1 MNNYPLTPELLP
13 HVGEERP
20 LRILV
25 GWDQSGEEALD
36 FASWLARTAP
46 CSIRVVST
54 APRPWTSLRGK
65 KSKKFKKWFKQTENK
80 RRSAIRSTLKDQVP
94 REAWDKDWAV
104 FRDGSPRHE
113 LISAEAREFQADLI
127 LLGSKSKAKKGRF
140 LATSTADAM
149 MHYSPVSVGLAPRA
163 VKLSKKGITRVNYVF
178 LEDRKE
184 ASIRGM
190 KVAATV
196 AMLLDVDLR
205 IMAFSP
211 RETYSY
217 EAEFEADAPLIDEWN
232 ESSLALLDR
241 ARDCVSDTAATVGI
255 PEPKNFEVETCV
267 SSGDGWKR
275 VVDSQKW
282 KKGDILFLDSQ
293 PTERAR
299 VLTNA
304 RTEDFLAHAP
314 VPVVIFP

>member
-1 MNNYPLTPELLP
+1 MDIYPLTPELLP

-25 GWDQSGEEALD
+25 GWDQSGEEAIE
-36 FASWLARTAP
+36 FAAWLARTAK
-46 CSIRVVST
+46 CTIRVIST
-54 APRPWTSLRGK
+54 APRPWSSLRGK
-65 KSKKFKKWFKQTENK
+65 NSKKYKKWRKHTEDKRVGDIRHALKQ
-80 RRSAIRSTLKDQVP
+80 QVP
-94 REAWDKDWAV
+94 REAWDDQWAV

-113 LISAEAREFQADLI
+113 LISAEAKSFKADLI
-127 LLGSKSKAKKGRF
+127 VLGSKSKAKKGRF

-149 MHYSPVSVGLAPRA
+149 MHYSPISVGLAPRA
-163 VKLSKKGITRVNYVF
+163 VKLSKKGITRVNYAF
-178 LEDRKE
+178 LDEHKD
-184 ASIRGM
+184 ASARGI
-190 KVAATV
+190 KVAALV

-211 RETYSY
+211 RQTYKH
-217 EAEFEADAPLIDEWN
+217 EAEFTANAPLIDEWN

-241 ARDCVSDTAATVGI
+241 ARDCVSDTAAQIGI
-255 PEPKNFEVETCV
+255 PEPKNFEVDTSV
-267 SSGDGWKR
+267 SAGDGWKA
-275 VVDSQKW
+275 VVNSQKW

-299 VLTNA
+299 VLTNP
-304 RTEDFLAHAP
+304 RTEDFLTHAP